1 VLIFQRWRQQTSA
14 LFSPLCFKVLR
25 SITNISTHGWS
36 VDLAQ
41 GVLGSSC
48 LIFEMAPCSLDPSDM
63 SSFLT
68 VARALHPEPIPL
80 EVGCAILE
88 PVEPFMECATPLF
101 LRSSE
106 IIHSKWVTS
115 QFWVFIQIWEIHD
128 FNRPSDSEN
137 DSSLGGDWSGEDY
150 LDCDLGCSFL

>member
-1 VLIFQRWRQQTSA
+1 
-14 LFSPLCFKVLR
+14 
-25 SITNISTHGWS
+25 
-36 VDLAQ
+36 
-41 GVLGSSC
+41 
-48 LIFEMAPCSLDPSDM
+48 MAPCSLDPSDM

-68 VARALHPEPIPL
+68 VAQALHPELIPL

-88 PVEPFMECATPLF
+88 PVEPFMECAMPLF

-115 QFWVFIQIWEIHD
+115 QFRVFIQIWEIHD
-128 FNRPSDSEN
+128 FNRPNDFEN